1 MDMKKQIFIA
11 FLVVSL
17 FLPLVSSAADLVIFF
32 PRDLTV
38 GAKGED
44 VSRLQQFLA
53 KDSSIYPEGLATGY
67 FGALTQKAVTR
78 FQQKNNITPTR
89 GYVGPLTRTKLEVL
103 VLGSASNNS
112 VTPSQNNSDLASLL
126 KQLADLQA
134 QILALR
140 QTTIEAATTTI
151 ATTTPIAPTPTAAP
165 PAFDNSVTIS
175 GDSTTRIAESLKMG
189 DITLTNNSSSTA
201 TVFHITLLMK
211 EALDASN
218 MRGATFKMTLRNGST
233 TFDEV
238 LEKKDVTV
246 SIAIAA
252 QGTYNTQLLTFYA
265 GVPIPA
271 SMSKTFSLWGEVLK
285 GPFNNGEIQFVV
297 SSILTV
303 PELPNKGGAALVL
316 NVLQT

>member
-1 MDMKKQIFIA
+1 MKKKKI
-11 FLVVSL
+11 
-17 FLPLVSSAADLVIFF
+17 
-32 PRDLTV
+32 
-38 GAKGED
+38 
-44 VSRLQQFLA
+44 
-53 KDSSIYPEGLATGY
+53 EG
-67 FGALTQKAVTR
+67 
-78 FQQKNNITPTR
+78 
-89 GYVGPLTRTKLEVL
+89 
-103 VLGSASNNS
+103 
-112 VTPSQNNSDLASLL
+112 
-126 KQLADLQA
+126 
-134 QILALR
+134 
-140 QTTIEAATTTI
+140 ATTTI
-151 ATTTPIAPTPTAAP
+151 ATTTPIAPTPAAAP

-246 SIAIAA
+246 SLAIAA

>member
-53 KDSSIYPEGLATGY
+53 KDSSIYPEGLVTGY
-67 FGALTQKAVTR
+67 FAALTQKAVTR
-78 FQQKNNITPTR
+78 FQQKNNITP
-89 GYVGPLTRTKLEVL
+89 
-103 VLGSASNNS
+103 
-112 VTPSQNNSDLASLL
+112 SQNNSDLASLL
-126 KQLADLQA
+126 KLLADLQA

-175 GDSTTRIAESLKMG
+175 DR
-189 DITLTNNSSSTA
+189 
-201 TVFHITLLMK
+201 
-211 EALDASN
+211 
-218 MRGATFKMTLRNGST
+218 
-233 TFDEV
+233 
-238 LEKKDVTV
+238 
-246 SIAIAA
+246 
-252 QGTYNTQLLTFYA
+252 
-265 GVPIPA
+265 
-271 SMSKTFSLWGEVLK
+271 
-285 GPFNNGEIQFVV
+285 
-297 SSILTV
+297 
-303 PELPNKGGAALVL
+303 
-316 NVLQT
+316 

>member
-1 MDMKKQIFIA
+1 M
-11 FLVVSL
+11 
-17 FLPLVSSAADLVIFF
+17 IFF

-53 KDSSIYPEGLATGY
+53 KDSSIYPEGLVTGY

-151 ATTTPIAPTPTAAP
+151 ATT
-165 PAFDNSVTIS
+165 
-175 GDSTTRIAESLKMG
+175 E
-189 DITLTNNSSSTA
+189 
-201 TVFHITLLMK
+201 
-211 EALDASN
+211 
-218 MRGATFKMTLRNGST
+218 
-233 TFDEV
+233 
-238 LEKKDVTV
+238 
-246 SIAIAA
+246 SIAI
-252 QGTYNTQLLTFYA
+252 
-265 GVPIPA
+265 
-271 SMSKTFSLWGEVLK
+271 
-285 GPFNNGEIQFVV
+285 
-297 SSILTV
+297 
-303 PELPNKGGAALVL
+303 
-316 NVLQT
+316 